1 MIKIDSDD
9 KKLKTM
15 SAKLT
20 FLKTFPLSEIDNKDI
35 QLICR
40 SYRNDN
46 STLLSSLVYLDRHE
60 EYLYNWYQN
69 NHMCN
74 VFYNRD

>member
-20 FLKTFPLSEIDNKDI
+20 FLKTFPISEIDNKDI
-35 QLICR
+35 QLICK

-46 STLLSSLVYLDRHE
+46 SSLLSCLVFLDKHE
-60 EYLYNWYQN
+60 DYLYNWYQN

-74 VFYNRD
+74 VFYNRK

>member
-1 MIKIDSDD
+1 MIKIDKDD
-9 KKLKTM
+9 KKLKIT

-20 FLKTFPLSEIDNKDI
+20 FLKTFPTDEIDDSSVR
-35 QLICR
+35 QICLKYKHR
-40 SYRNDN
+40 HM
-46 STLLSSLVYLDRHE
+46 TLLECMVDLNKHE
-60 EYLYNWYQN
+60 DYLYNWYQN